1 MGQAM
6 VRCCLR
12 YLSGCV
18 AFFVIYSKNEIRIFN
33 YVKSKTL
40 RTGVVGRGLCASS
53 AFAAAPG
60 KPTIGWGETKFAIV
74 EVDQAATSYNK
85 LVKVHADGAPV
96 SVSWNLW
103 SGDVGQTAKVLLDG
117 KEVWSGAASASGTAN
132 FKVTKGP
139 LPDAGGAVQRR
150 RLHPLRQERDPG
162 GRHRRQPPAA
172 AQGAA
177 QGEQQALR
185 QQDRQGDGAYYVEW
199 GSMVASSPWTRSRP
213 RT

>member
-1 MGQAM
+1 M
-6 VRCCLR
+6 
-12 YLSGCV
+12 LSPKPSV
-18 AFFVIYSKNEIRIFN
+18 LA
-33 YVKSKTL
+33 L
-40 RTGVVGRGLCASS
+40 LVGGLCASS

-132 FKVTKGP
+132 FKVTKGGRYQMQVALCNADGCTLSDKKEILVADTDGSHLLP
-139 LPDAGGAVQRR
+139 LKA
-150 RLHPLRQERDPG
+150 PLKENNKPYVNKTG
-162 GRHRRQPPAA
+162 KVM
-172 AQGAA
+172 
-177 QGEQQALR
+177 
-185 QQDRQGDGAYYVEW
+185 GAYYVEW